1 MKLPDKIIQ
10 LRKSNGWS
18 QEDLAE
24 KLNISR
30 QAISRW
36 ESATAQ
42 PDAANILHLSRLF
55 GVTTDYLLNDEYESD
70 NDLPKVKEVKS
81 DGFHQIMIFM
91 ITLEVMILIIQ
102 FIAIII
108 LQNIFFGVL
117 SFILFVAIII
127 LQNIFFGVLS
137 FILFVAIIGGFEYS
151 YQKRKSEANENAQAF
166 RKKFYKIS
174 VWVGICFPIRFIVR
188 TLSNFYPRPYSTIAL
203 EGVILV
209 IYLMTATLICLQIDK
224 NSKKN
229 CSQQGQRNTGIS

>member
-1 MKLPDKIIQ
+1 MKLSDKIIQ

-24 KLNISR
+24 KLNVSR

-36 ESATAQ
+36 EGATAQ
-42 PDAANILHLSRLF
+42 PDATNILQLSKLF

-102 FIAIII
+102 FIATII
-108 LQNIFFGVL
+108 LQNTFFGVL
-117 SFILFVAIII
+117 SFIP
-127 LQNIFFGVLS
+127 
-137 FILFVAIIGGFEYS
+137 FVAIIGGFEYS
-151 YQKRKSEANENAQAF
+151 YQKRKSETNENAQAF
-166 RKKFYKIS
+166 RKNFYKIS
-174 VWVGICFPIRFIVR
+174 VWVGIYFPIRFIVR
-188 TLSNFYPRPYSTIAL
+188 KLSNFYPRPYYTIAL

-209 IYLMTATLICLQIDK
+209 IYLMTATLICLQIEK
-224 NSKKN
+224 NSKE
-229 CSQQGQRNTGIS
+229 

>member
-1 MKLPDKIIQ
+1 MKLSDKIIQ

-24 KLNISR
+24 KLKVSR

-36 ESATAQ
+36 EGATAQ
-42 PDAANILHLSRLF
+42 PDATNILQLSKLF

-81 DGFHQIMIFM
+81 NGVHHIMFCM

-102 FIAIII
+102 FITSII
-108 LQNIFFGVL
+108 LQNTFLGVL
-117 SFILFVAIII
+117 SFLP
-127 LQNIFFGVLS
+127 
-137 FILFVAIIGGFEYS
+137 FIATIGGFEYF
-151 YQKRKSEANENAQAF
+151 YQKKKSEANENAQAF

-174 VWVGICFPIRFIVR
+174 AWVGIYFPIRFIVIA
-188 TLSNFYPRPYSTIAL
+188 LSNFYPRPYYTIAL

-209 IYLMTATLICLQIDK
+209 IYLMTASLICLQIEK
-224 NSKKN
+224 NSKK
-229 CSQQGQRNTGIS
+229 

>member
-1 MKLPDKIIQ
+1 MFSLYHI
-10 LRKSNGWS
+10 LFV
-18 QEDLAE
+18 
-24 KLNISR
+24 SR

-42 PDAANILHLSRLF
+42 PDAANILHLSKLF

-108 LQNIFFGVL
+108 LQNLFFGVL
-117 SFILFVAIII
+117 SFIP
-127 LQNIFFGVLS
+127 
-137 FILFVAIIGGFEYS
+137 FVAIIGGFEYS
-151 YQKRKSEANENAQAF
+151 YQKRKSKANENAQAF

>member
-1 MKLPDKIIQ
+1 MKLSDKIIQ

-24 KLNISR
+24 KLNVSR

-36 ESATAQ
+36 EGATAQ
-42 PDAANILHLSRLF
+42 PDATNILQLSKLF

-102 FIAIII
+102 FIATII

-117 SFILFVAIII
+117 SFIP
-127 LQNIFFGVLS
+127 
-137 FILFVAIIGGFEYS
+137 FVAIIGGFEYS

-166 RKKFYKIS
+166 RKNFYKIS
-174 VWVGICFPIRFIVR
+174 VWVGIYFPIRFIVR
-188 TLSNFYPRPYSTIAL
+188 TLSNFYPRPYYTIAL

-209 IYLMTATLICLQIDK
+209 IYLMTATFICLQIEK
-224 NSKKN
+224 NSKE
-229 CSQQGQRNTGIS
+229 

>member
-1 MKLPDKIIQ
+1 MKLSDKIIQ

-24 KLNISR
+24 KLNVSR

-36 ESATAQ
+36 EGAAAQ
-42 PDAANILHLSRLF
+42 PDAANILQLSRLF

-102 FIAIII
+102 FIATII

-117 SFILFVAIII
+117 SFIP
-127 LQNIFFGVLS
+127 
-137 FILFVAIIGGFEYS
+137 FVAIIGGFEYS
-151 YQKRKSEANENAQAF
+151 YQKRKSEANENARAL

>member
-1 MKLPDKIIQ
+1 MKLSDKITQ

-24 KLNISR
+24 KLNVSR

-36 ESATAQ
+36 EGAAAQ
-42 PDAANILHLSRLF
+42 PDAANILQLSRLF

-81 DGFHQIMIFM
+81 DGVHQIMIFM

-102 FIAIII
+102 FIANII

-117 SFILFVAIII
+117 SFLPFA
-127 LQNIFFGVLS
+127 
-137 FILFVAIIGGFEYS
+137 AIIGGFEYS
-151 YQKRKSEANENAQAF
+151 YQKRKSEANENAQTF

-174 VWVGICFPIRFIVR
+174 VWVGTYFPIRFIVR

-209 IYLMTATLICLQIDK
+209 IYLITAALICLQIEK
-224 NSKKN
+224 SKE
-229 CSQQGQRNTGIS
+229 

>member
-1 MKLPDKIIQ
+1 MKLSDKIIQ

-24 KLNISR
+24 KLNVSR

-36 ESATAQ
+36 EGATAQ
-42 PDAANILHLSRLF
+42 PDATNILQLSKLF

-81 DGFHQIMIFM
+81 AGFHQIMIFM

-102 FIAIII
+102 FIATII
-108 LQNIFFGVL
+108 LQNTFFSVL
-117 SFILFVAIII
+117 SFIP
-127 LQNIFFGVLS
+127 
-137 FILFVAIIGGFEYS
+137 FVAIIGGFEYS

-174 VWVGICFPIRFIVR
+174 VWVGIYFPIRFIVR
-188 TLSNFYPRPYSTIAL
+188 TLSNFYPRPYYTIVL

-209 IYLMTATLICLQIDK
+209 IYLMTATLICLQIEK
-224 NSKKN
+224 NSKK
-229 CSQQGQRNTGIS
+229 

>member
-1 MKLPDKIIQ
+1 MKLSEKIIQ

-24 KLNISR
+24 KLNVSR

-36 ESATAQ
+36 EGATAQ
-42 PDAANILHLSRLF
+42 PDATNFLQLSKLF

-81 DGFHQIMIFM
+81 AGFHQIMIFM

-102 FIAIII
+102 FIATII
-108 LQNIFFGVL
+108 LQNTFFGVL
-117 SFILFVAIII
+117 SFIP
-127 LQNIFFGVLS
+127 
-137 FILFVAIIGGFEYS
+137 FVAIIGGFKYS

-174 VWVGICFPIRFIVR
+174 VWVGIYFPIRFIVR
-188 TLSNFYPRPYSTIAL
+188 TLSNFYPRPYYTIVL

-209 IYLMTATLICLQIDK
+209 IYLMTATLICLQIEK
-224 NSKKN
+224 NGKK
-229 CSQQGQRNTGIS
+229 